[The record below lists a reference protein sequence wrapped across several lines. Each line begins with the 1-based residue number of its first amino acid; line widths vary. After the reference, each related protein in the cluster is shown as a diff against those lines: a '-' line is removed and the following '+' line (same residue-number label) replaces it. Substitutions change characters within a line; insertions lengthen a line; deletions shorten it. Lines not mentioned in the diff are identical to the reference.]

1 MTAGVQP
8 RPPSFTA
15 SVRKGDIPKEYQLQR
30 YYTAADVGQHNTSH
44 DCWVSFFGR
53 VYDLTPLLA
62 EHEGPLAQP
71 IIAAAG
77 SDISFWFNEA
87 TGQPKE
93 HVHPE
98 TGMQEIY
105 CPWGRYIHVPPQGPE
120 SGWATDYRTPW
131 WEDERYFI
139 GLRSER
145 TRKVCIVNLLTRQK
159 NTLEVPVEETV
170 AEIQNRYL
178 VHNAHA
184 GSYTWKRLGKPLN
197 MEKTLAEN
205 GMEDET
211 EEFLRL
217 SIDPDNHIPVI
228 HLHFNDDLTEA

>member
-1 MTAGVQP
+1 MRGSANMATGEPQP
-8 RPPSFTA
+8 PRFA
-15 SVRKGDIPKEYQLQR
+15 AEVHKGDIPKEYQLQR
-30 YYTAADVGQHNTSH
+30 YYTAADIVQHNSPH
-44 DCWVSFFGR
+44 DCWVSFFGK

-62 EHEGPLAQP
+62 EYEGPLAQP

-77 SDISFWFNEA
+77 TDISFWFDEI
-87 TGQPKE
+87 TGQPKT
-93 HVHPE
+93 HVDPVTSTKE
-98 TGMQEIY
+98 VY
-105 CPWGRYIHVPPQGPE
+105 CPWGRYIHVPEQGT
-120 SGWATDYRTPW
+120 SFTSPW
-131 WEDERYFI
+131 WENSRYWI
-139 GLRSER
+139 GYRSAA

-159 NTLEVPVEETV
+159 NTLEAPVEETV
-170 AEIQNRYL
+170 AEIQRRYL